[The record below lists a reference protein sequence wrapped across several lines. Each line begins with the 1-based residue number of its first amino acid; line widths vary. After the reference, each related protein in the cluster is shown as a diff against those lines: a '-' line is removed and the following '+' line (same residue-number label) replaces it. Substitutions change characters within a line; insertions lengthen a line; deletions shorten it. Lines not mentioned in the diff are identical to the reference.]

1 MSSKEQLFHVLAE
14 AAELEHNILCS
25 YLYAAFSLKQKAEE
39 DLSAE
44 ELRAVQGWREQLMG
58 LCVEEMVHLAQVSNL
73 LAAVGSLPHFNRPN
87 LPVPPGYHP
96 AGIAIKLSPL
106 DIETLDHFIYLER
119 PEEAAVRDAAPYAE
133 PGDGMPR
140 PKPAFDPLMPR
151 APEYETIGQFYEA
164 LRREIERSA
173 RQLGE
178 SRLFVGAADLQLQPA
193 ELNAPELVVVRD
205 LAGAR
210 RAIDFIVEQGEG
222 SSGDRDDSHFGRFEA
237 IKAEYL
243 RLQQARA
250 GFVPHRAAACN
261 PVMHAAVEE
270 DRVHIT
276 GARAAPVIDAA
287 NAAYSLMLRC
297 LARLYEVPSSRAD
310 LRQALLSAAMAS
322 MKAVSGLGTALTT
335 LPARDGEDSPRGG
348 MSFAMLRSI
357 EGPLSGQAISSLVER
372 LGEIAAR
379 LRELDLPEQVA
390 RPAAQALSAAA
401 GRLKAAGS

>member
-1 MSSKEQLFHVLAE
+1 
-14 AAELEHNILCS
+14 
-25 YLYAAFSLKQKAEE
+25 
-39 DLSAE
+39 
-44 ELRAVQGWREQLMG
+44 
-58 LCVEEMVHLAQVSNL
+58 
-73 LAAVGSLPHFNRPN
+73 
-87 LPVPPGYHP
+87 
-96 AGIAIKLSPL
+96 
-106 DIETLDHFIYLER
+106 
-119 PEEAAVRDAAPYAE
+119 
-133 PGDGMPR
+133 
-140 PKPAFDPLMPR
+140 
-151 APEYETIGQFYEA
+151 
-164 LRREIERSA
+164 
-173 RQLGE
+173 
-178 SRLFVGAADLQLQPA
+178 
-193 ELNAPELVVVRD
+193 
-205 LAGAR
+205 
-210 RAIDFIVEQGEG
+210 
-222 SSGDRDDSHFGRFEA
+222 
-237 IKAEYL
+237 
-243 RLQQARA
+243 
-250 GFVPHRAAACN
+250 
-261 PVMHAAVEE
+261 MHAAVEE

-348 MSFAMLRSI
+348 MSFAMLRST